1 VLPGRNR
8 TEVCVFQYDIFLSHA
23 AQDEPEVDDI
33 RSILFG
39 AGFNVYCDRYD
50 DPLLDRRNVTAA
62 TANKLR
68 ERMRR
73 CNAMLFVVTQNSHQ
87 SKWMPWELGFF
98 DGVRGKVLVYPV
110 DAAAEAAAKS
120 QEYLKLFKNLKP
132 GSLTQQLQ
140 SELQGSDVLIR
151 ELREAPLLGA
161 ADAAHTAVF
170 RERLA
175 DIEPTDLARMAQVQR
190 EIWQAWLRLW
200 GVGR

>member
-1 VLPGRNR
+1 M
-8 TEVCVFQYDIFLSHA
+8 FQYDIFLSHA
-23 AQDEPEVDDI
+23 AQDEREVDDV

-50 DPLLDRRNVTAA
+50 DPLLDRRNVTAD

-73 CNAMLFVVTQNSHQ
+73 CNAMVYVVTQHSSA

-98 DGVRGKVLVYPV
+98 DGIRGKVLVYPV
-110 DAAAEAAAKS
+110 DEAAETAAKS

-140 SELQGSDVLIR
+140 SELQGAEALIR
-151 ELREAPLLGA
+151 ELRDAPFFGA

-175 DIEPTDLARMAQVQR
+175 NIEPSDYARMTQVQK

-200 GVGR
+200 GIGR

>member
-1 VLPGRNR
+1 M
-8 TEVCVFQYDIFLSHA
+8 FQYDIFLSHA
-23 AQDEPEVDDI
+23 AQDERDADDV
-33 RSILFG
+33 RAMLFG

-73 CNAMLFVVTQNSHQ
+73 CNAMVYVVTQNATV
-87 SKWMPWELGFF
+87 SKWTPWELGFF

-110 DAAAEAAAKS
+110 DEAAEAAAKQ

-132 GSLTQQLQ
+132 GSLTEQLR
-140 SELQGSDVLIR
+140 SELQDKDGPIG
-151 ELREAPLLGA
+151 ELRQAPFFGA

-175 DIEPTDLARMAQVQR
+175 DIEPTDLVKIARVQN
-190 EIWQAWLRLW
+190 EIWQTWLRLW